1 MFRKISTLVSSLLL
15 AFIIF
20 SFLLGQFNIGN
31 GIYTFVP
38 NNMSGI
44 YILAVIFLS
53 QLFFALFAQKG
64 YRVTLL
70 VVGTF
75 LSLFFFM
82 TLIMAFN
89 WNTP

>member
-1 MFRKISTLVSSLLL
+1 MFRKISTLISSLLL
-15 AFIIF
+15 AFVIF

-38 NNMSGI
+38 SNMSGM
-44 YILAVIFLS
+44 YILAVILLS
-53 QLFFALFAQKG
+53 QLFFALFAKKG
-64 YRVTLL
+64 YRITLL
-70 VVGTF
+70 VVGIL

>member
-31 GIYTFVP
+31 GIFTFVP
-38 NNMSGI
+38 DQKSGI
-44 YILAVIFLS
+44 YILVAIFLS
-53 QLFFALFAQKG
+53 QLFFALFAKKG
-64 YRVTLL
+64 YRITLL
-70 VVGTF
+70 VTGMF
-75 LSLFFFM
+75 FSFFFFIA
-82 TLIMAFN
+82 LIMAFN